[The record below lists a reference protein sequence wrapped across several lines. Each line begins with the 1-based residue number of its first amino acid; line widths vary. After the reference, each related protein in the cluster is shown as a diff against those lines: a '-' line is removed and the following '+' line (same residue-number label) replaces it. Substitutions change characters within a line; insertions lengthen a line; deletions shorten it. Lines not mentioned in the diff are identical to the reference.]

1 MKGNIGHLLID
12 WKVIVTTPGLE
23 WFDIKSSRT
32 EMEEMSFPT
41 LGWSLKKSIL
51 IIKEVPILK
60 CPDHR
65 ITWWGSDSKD
75 MSRYYYLH
83 EVLILKSVHHRITRW
98 SSDSDEISRYSVEH
112 IQSNKKRTPKRS
124 LHLITNNKQS
134 IRLTIWADKGT
145 LFSCFGLSCA
155 KIVNLP
161 RMGNGQWERGR
172 EM

>member
-32 EMEEMSFPT
+32 KMEEMSFPM

-60 CPDHR
+60 CHDDR
-65 ITWWGSDSKD
+65 ITWWSSDSEEL
-75 MSRYYYLH
+75 SQYYYLH
-83 EVLILKSVHHRITRW
+83 EVSILNS
-98 SSDSDEISRYSVEH
+98 E
-112 IQSNKKRTPKRS
+112 
-124 LHLITNNKQS
+124 
-134 IRLTIWADKGT
+134 
-145 LFSCFGLSCA
+145 
-155 KIVNLP
+155 
-161 RMGNGQWERGR
+161 